1 MMRVDIKG
9 LVQKLNPHCTRALH
23 GAAGRCVAR
32 GHGEVLTEH
41 FLRELAGAGAGDW
54 GPILAAHGLEP
65 ATLLQALDRFLESC
79 PAGHQGRPVFALAL
93 LELLQEA
100 WLVASIELGETQVR
114 SGAVLAALLERLGR
128 SPAGGPLDPLRRLR
142 RDDLLRDFARLTA
155 GSAEG
160 SPAVTGPEDFLAQFC
175 MDFTGSARAG
185 RIDPVFGRDPELRQI
200 IDILARRRKN
210 NPICVGD
217 PGVGKT
223 ALVEGLAL
231 RIVQGEVPG
240 FLRGV
245 SLLGLDLGLLEAGAG
260 VKGEFERRLKGVIEA
275 IRAAKGQVIL
285 FVDEAHTLIG
295 AGGAPGGGDAAN
307 LLKPALARGEL
318 RTIAA
323 TTWAEYKKYFEK
335 DPALAR
341 RFQLVRLQA
350 PSVPA
355 TVQILRGLRPH
366 YERAHHVV
374 IRDDALAAAAE
385 LAGRHLAG
393 RFLPDKAIDLLDTSC
408 ARVKVNLTARPPAL
422 EDQSARIGALA
433 REREAL
439 ERDQIQGAP
448 VDPQRLAALAVE
460 LAGARTEAAELEG
473 RWLREQEA
481 VARIQE
487 LRGRAESVPELPG
500 ARARLAALQGGRG
513 LVHHEVDPEMV
524 AQVVSDWTGIP
535 LGRLLRDEAAGLLD
549 LEARLRT
556 RIQGQDRALA
566 TLAAGLQA
574 AKAGL
579 GDPDQPLGVY
589 LLAGPSGV
597 GKTATALALAELLFG
612 SGQHLVTL
620 NLGEFQ
626 EAHSVSRLVGS
637 PPGYVGYGE
646 GGRLTEAVRQRPYS
660 VVLLDEAEKGH
671 PDVLDVFHQV
681 FDRGL
686 LTDGEGQEVSFRDT
700 VLLLTCYLGAGIL
713 EDLAPGRDPAA
724 AIRPALAR
732 GFAPSLLARMT
743 LVPYLPLPAEAL
755 GAIAARKLARLRE
768 TLAASRGM
776 ALEHTPALEAWL
788 AQRCL
793 EQGIGAR
800 GLDRVLN
807 GEILPR
813 LAREV
818 FALGSHAGPGVC
830 LDVAKDGQVQFNFR
844 EPVANP

>member
-9 LVQKLNPHCTRALH
+9 LLQKLNPHCTRALH
-23 GAAGRCVAR
+23 GAAGRCVAL
-32 GHGEVLTEH
+32 GHGEVVPEH
-41 FLRELAGAGAGDW
+41 FLRELVGEEPGDW
-54 GPILAAHGLEP
+54 GPILAAHNRILS
-65 ATLLQALDRFLESC
+65 ALARDLDRFLEQI
-79 PAGHQGRPVFALAL
+79 PPGPQARPVFATAL
-93 LELLQEA
+93 LELLQDA
-100 WLVASIELGETQVR
+100 WLVASVELGEPQVR

-128 SPAGGPLDPLRRLR
+128 SPAGGPLEPLWALDRAA
-142 RDDLLRDFARLTA
+142 LLRDFASLTT
-155 GSAEG
+155 G
-160 SPAVTGPEDFLAQFC
+160 SPEALAGAPEGFLEQFC
-175 MDFTGSARAG
+175 TDFTRSAREG

-231 RIVQGEVPG
+231 RIVRGEVPG
-240 FLRGV
+240 FLQGV
-245 SLLGLDLGLLEAGAG
+245 TLLGLDLGRVEAGAG
-260 VKGEFERRLKGVIEA
+260 LKGEFERRLKGVIEA
-275 IRAAKGQVIL
+275 IGAAPGRVIL

-295 AGGAPGGGDAAN
+295 AGGLAGGSDAAN

-323 TTWAEYKKYFEK
+323 TTWSEYKKYFEK

-341 RFQLVRLQA
+341 RFQLVRLSA

-366 YERAHHVV
+366 YERAHQVV

-385 LAGRHLAG
+385 LAGRHLTG

-408 ARVKVNLTARPPAL
+408 ARVKVNLTARPAEV
-422 EDQSARIGALA
+422 EDLAARIGGLA

-439 ERDQIQGAP
+439 ERDRALGAP
-448 VDPQRLAALAVE
+448 VDPGRLEVLAADLAV
-460 LAGARTEAAELEG
+460 AQAAAADLERRWG
-473 RWLREQEA
+473 REREA
-481 VARIQE
+481 VDRIQA
-487 LRGRAESVPELPG
+487 LRGRPEGAADLHG
-500 ARARLAALQGGRG
+500 ARARLADLQGGAG
-513 LVHHEVDPEMV
+513 LVHHEVDPDVV

-549 LEARLRT
+549 LETRLRA
-556 RIQGQDRALA
+556 RIQGQDPGMAV
-566 TLAAGLQA
+566 LAAGLQA

-579 GDPDQPLGVY
+579 RDPEQPLGVY
-589 LLAGPSGV
+589 LLAGPSGT
-597 GKTATALALAELLFG
+597 GKTATAQALAELLFG
-612 SGQHLVTL
+612 SGQPLVTL

-646 GGRLTEAVRQRPYS
+646 GGRLTEAVRQRPCS

-671 PDVLDVFHQV
+671 RDVLNLFHQV

-686 LTDGEGQEVSFRDT
+686 LTDGEGQEVSFRDALV
-700 VLLLTCYLGAGIL
+700 VLTSNLGAGIL
-713 EDLAPGRDPAA
+713 QELGPEEDPVA

-732 GFAPSLLARMT
+732 AFPPSLLARMT
-743 LVPYLPLPAEAL
+743 VVAFRPLDGCAL
-755 GAIAARKLARLRE
+755 RRIAAQKLGRIRE
-768 TLAASRGM
+768 ALAASRGM
-776 ALEHTPALEAWL
+776 VLEHTPALEAWL
-788 AQRCL
+788 AERCL
-793 EQGIGAR
+793 EQDAGAR

-807 GEILPR
+807 GEVLPR

-818 FALGSHAGPGVC
+818 LARLGGPGPGVF
-830 LDVAKDGQVQFNFR
+830 LDVTGEGQVLYDFR